1 MLCLTLFLLLLLPR
15 PRRANMYNSKAK
27 RRNLLSEAPLGNEAA
42 VISMLQEPCNIIAGV
57 RAFLQDRF
65 AYESCLF
72 LFSS

>member
-1 MLCLTLFLLLLLPR
+1 
-15 PRRANMYNSKAK
+15 
-27 RRNLLSEAPLGNEAA
+27 
-42 VISMLQEPCNIIAGV
+42 MLQEPCNIIAGV